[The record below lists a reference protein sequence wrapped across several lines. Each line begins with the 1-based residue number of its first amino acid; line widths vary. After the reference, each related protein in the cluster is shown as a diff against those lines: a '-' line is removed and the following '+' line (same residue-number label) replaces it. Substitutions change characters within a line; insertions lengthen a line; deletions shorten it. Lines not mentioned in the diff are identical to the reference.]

1 MINQN
6 QKKDVLNRLNKIE
19 GQIRGVN
26 RMITEDRYCMDI
38 LTQTRAV
45 VSAIRKVE
53 DLIMQQHLHTCVAVS
68 MRSDNAEDKTEKINE
83 IMDILSKFRQVG

>member
-26 RMITEDRYCMDI
+26 KMITEGRYCMDI
-38 LTQTRAV
+38 LSQTRAV

-53 DLIMQQHLHTCVAVS
+53 DLIMQQHLHTCVAAS

-83 IMDILSKFRQVG
+83 VMTILSKFRRVG

>member
-6 QKKDVLNRLNKIE
+6 QKKDLLNRLNKIE

-26 RMITEDRYCMDI
+26 RMITENRYCMDI

-53 DLIMQQHLHTCVAVS
+53 DLIMQ
-68 MRSDNAEDKTEKINE
+68 
-83 IMDILSKFRQVG
+83 

>member
-38 LTQTRAV
+38 LAQTRAV

-53 DLIMQQHLHTCVAVS
+53 DLIMEQHLHTCVAAS
-68 MRSDNAEDKTEKINE
+68 MRSANAEDKTEKIDE
-83 IMDILSKFRQVG
+83 VMDILSKFRRVG

>member
-19 GQIRGVN
+19 GQIRGVSK
-26 RMITEDRYCMDI
+26 MITESRYCMDI

-53 DLIMQQHLHTCVAVS
+53 DLIMEQHLHTCVAVS

-83 IMDILSKFRQVG
+83 VMDILSKFRRVG